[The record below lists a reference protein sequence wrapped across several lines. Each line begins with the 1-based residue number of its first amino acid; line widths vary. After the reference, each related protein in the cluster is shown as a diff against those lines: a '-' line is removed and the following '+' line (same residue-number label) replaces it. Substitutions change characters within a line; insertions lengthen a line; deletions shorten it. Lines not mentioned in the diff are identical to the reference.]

1 MGAFDGYDVD
11 NAKPGASKDY
21 LKPGTHYALIRN
33 MKTDKRFSDDAQY
46 FLAEFDVLKSSNEEQ
61 GATGSWCPLLRK
73 DTPAIGDVR
82 SLIASC
88 YGAPI
93 EQVNAAALNLAVDA
107 KQPCKG
113 KPVRIDVK
121 PGKTK
126 KGNDFSY
133 HSFSPW
139 SPTAEELA
147 QLKAAKGL

>member
-21 LKPGTHYALIRN
+21 LKPGTHYVLIRN
-33 MKTDKRFSDDAQY
+33 MKTDNRFADGAQY
-46 FLAEFDVLKSSNEEQ
+46 FLAEFDVLRSSNAEQ
-61 GATGSWCPLLRK
+61 GDTGSWCPLLK
-73 DTPAIGDVR
+73 KNTPAIGDVR
-82 SLIASC
+82 SLIAAC

-126 KGNDFSY
+126 AGNDFSY

-147 QLKAAKGL
+147 QLKTAKGL